1 MAGGGAFYPL
11 QDTAA
16 AQYLAA
22 GIQELGLE
30 ALPKV
35 TILCPD
41 DPDVKLMVNEML
53 TEWNTQFDD
62 YFNMEPLSDNE
73 LASRVSS
80 GNYQIAICSITPESS
95 GPLAVLNLF
104 RSDNPNNPAH
114 LRSAGFDENLA
125 NAENQSGTEAAV
137 SCAAMERYLNEQC
150 IFYPLFYES
159 HYFATAPG
167 VTGIVFHPYGGGVD
181 FINAGK
187 DSL

>member
-1 MAGGGAFYPL
+1 
-11 QDTAA
+11 
-16 AQYLAA
+16 
-22 GIQELGLE
+22 
-30 ALPKV
+30 
-35 TILCPD
+35 
-41 DPDVKLMVNEML
+41 MVNEML

-125 NAENQSGTEAAV
+125 NAENQRPLFLAPQWSGTSTSNV
-137 SCAAMERYLNEQC
+137 SFTPCSTKATILP
-150 IFYPLFYES
+150 PLL
-159 HYFATAPG
+159 A
-167 VTGIVFHPYGGGVD
+167 
-181 FINAGK
+181 
-187 DSL
+187 